1 VWGITASFA
10 SRMTGDRADRR
21 RLHDAA
27 GAAQPTALLRP
38 RGVLLR
44 LVALLSAGVLVC
56 WRATLR
62 IRVEGDPRPGLRAAR
77 RRYVYAIL
85 HAQQLSFI
93 LLSDDVP
100 ILAMVSASTDGD
112 WLVPLCRVRRIV
124 PVRGSTGT
132 GGEDKSGRTALAT
145 LADGV
150 RAGLPALL
158 AVDGPRGPRSSVHWG
173 VVDLAREVDACIVVA
188 GVFLP
193 ASRFILRKTWDR
205 TQLPRP
211 FSRLTGRFRPPI
223 DPRDFP
229 DRASLRARVVT
240 ELRAL
245 EEEFDP
251 DESRHAGRV
260 QVRKARAAA
269 G

>member
-1 VWGITASFA
+1 
-10 SRMTGDRADRR
+10 
-21 RLHDAA
+21 
-27 GAAQPTALLRP
+27 
-38 RGVLLR
+38 VL
-44 LVALLSAGVLVC
+44 AAGVLVG

-62 IRVEGDPRPGLRAAR
+62 IRLEGDPRPALRVAG

-112 WLVPLCRVRRIV
+112 WLVPLCRARRIV

-132 GGEDKSGRTALAT
+132 QGQSKGGRAALAE

-150 RAGLPALL
+150 RQGLPALL
-158 AVDGPRGPRSSVHWG
+158 AVDGPRGPRSGVHRG
-173 VVDLAREVDACIVVA
+173 VVDLARETDACIVVA
-188 GVFLP
+188 GVFSD
-193 ASRFILRKTWDR
+193 ARHILERTWDR

-211 FSRLTGRFRPPI
+211 FSTLTGRFRPPI
-223 DPRDFP
+223 DPRAFTDP
-229 DRASLRARVVT
+229 ASLRAHVAA
-240 ELRAL
+240 ELLAL
-245 EEEFDP
+245 ERAFDP
-251 DESRHAGRV
+251 DEVRYAGRTPATM
-260 QVRKARAAA
+260 RRR

>member
-1 VWGITASFA
+1 V
-10 SRMTGDRADRR
+10 RR
-21 RLHDAA
+21 ILRHVLPRL
-27 GAAQPTALLRP
+27 L
-38 RGVLLR
+38 GVL
-44 LVALLSAGVLVC
+44 AAGVLVV

-62 IRVEGDPRPGLRAAR
+62 IRLEGDPRPALRAAG

-112 WLVPLCRVRRIV
+112 WLVPLCRARRIV

-132 GGEDKSGRTALAT
+132 KGESKGGRAALAE

-150 RAGLPALL
+150 RRGLPALL
-158 AVDGPRGPRSSVHWG
+158 AVDGPRGPRSGVHRG
-173 VVDLAREVDACIVVA
+173 VVDLARETDACIVVA
-188 GVFLP
+188 GVFP
-193 ASRFILRKTWDR
+193 DARYILERTWDR

-211 FSRLTGRFRPPI
+211 FSTLTGRFRPPI
-223 DPRDFP
+223 DPRAFADL
-229 DRASLRARVVT
+229 ASLRAHVAA
-240 ELRAL
+240 ELLAL
-245 EEEFDP
+245 EEAFDP
-251 DESRHAGRV
+251 GEVCYAGRTS
-260 QVRKARAAA
+260 ASMRA

>member
-1 VWGITASFA
+1 
-10 SRMTGDRADRR
+10 MR
-21 RLHDAA
+21 RL
-27 GAAQPTALLRP
+27 Q
-38 RGVLLR
+38 LR
-44 LVALLSAGVLVC
+44 LLAVLGAGVLAC

-62 IRVEGDPRPGLRAAR
+62 IRVEGDPRPALRAAG

-100 ILAMVSASTDGD
+100 ILAMVSASADGD

-124 PVRGSTGT
+124 PVRGSTGQAK
-132 GGEDKSGRTALAT
+132 GGRAALAT

-150 RAGLPALL
+150 RSGLPALL
-158 AVDGPRGPRSSVHWG
+158 AVDGPKGPRSGVHWG
-173 VVDLAREVDACIVVA
+173 VVDLARETDACVVVA

-193 ASRFILRKTWDR
+193 TRRFILERTWDR

-211 FSRLTGRFRPPI
+211 FSTLTGRFRPPI
-223 DPRDFP
+223 DPRDFA
-229 DRASLRARVVT
+229 DRASLRDRIAA
-240 ELRAL
+240 ELLAL
-245 EEEFDP
+245 EQAFDP
-251 DESRHAGRV
+251 DEACHAGRV
-260 QVRKARAAA
+260 APPRRARQ

>member
-1 VWGITASFA
+1 MARPA
-10 SRMTGDRADRR
+10 LRTGMR
-21 RLHDAA
+21 RL
-27 GAAQPTALLRP
+27 
-38 RGVLLR
+38 LLR
-44 LVALLSAGVLVC
+44 LAALLGACLLVC

-62 IRVEGDPRPGLRAAR
+62 IRVKDDPRPGLRAAG

-100 ILAMVSASTDGD
+100 ILAMVSASADGD

-124 PVRGSTGT
+124 PVRGSTGMR
-132 GGEDKSGRTALAT
+132 GQDKGGRTALAT

-173 VVDLAREVDACIVVA
+173 VVDLARETDACIVVA

-193 ASRFILRKTWDR
+193 VNRFTLDRTWDR

-223 DPRDFP
+223 DPREFP
-229 DRASLRARVVT
+229 DRASLRARVVA
-240 ELRAL
+240 ELHAL
-245 EEEFDP
+245 EHEFDP
-251 DESRHAGRV
+251 DEARHAGRV
-260 QVRKARAAA
+260 QVRGPKPEVA
-269 G
+269 